1 MNGLVHLAVETW
13 AQGRFA
19 LFGEAFWA
27 PRPQL
32 RELRRT
38 MGPSCAVLWSGDYQG
53 LAGRRC
59 SKASGADGLAHG
71 QCEAEHVLQLWGG
84 SARRTDNQAHRW

>member
-59 SKASGADGLAHG
+59 SKASGAGRTGSRPMRSGTCIAALGRVG
-71 QCEAEHVLQLWGG
+71 QK
-84 SARRTDNQAHRW
+84 N